1 MEKILHWINKN
12 KGIAV
17 GIISAIIFGPILAIH
32 ILFKWDPGISCLIPE
47 WEAGEILGYCGDV
60 ISFLGTIVLGYIA
73 ILQTEKANTL
83 SNEMVKLEWEK
94 KKPYLDIIQNQRY
107 ELLFG
112 EKMSQ
117 CLEKYDMTNDMA
129 IRPCYVKEKRT
140 GFTTNIAVMKIV
152 VQNIGN
158 SDIRNI
164 FIKSNYCYLSARGP
178 KDYTCQVYMVE
189 GNTYI
194 RPGEKKNLFIAFK
207 QELDEEDEEYNIV
220 EQLKWIKDGTHMIPS
235 FDIDLHLVT
244 SDGNEYMENL
254 SCSTSISNIDY
265 ENHVITRNLGTVNIK
280 VEKIDTDN
288 P

>member
-1 MEKILHWINKN
+1 MEKILQWINEN
-12 KGIAV
+12 KVKTIC
-17 GIISAIIFGPILAIH
+17 IISAIIFVPILIIH

-47 WEAGEILGYCGDV
+47 WEAGDILGYFGDV
-60 ISFLGTIVLGYIA
+60 ISFLGTIILGYIA

-94 KKPYLDIIQNQRY
+94 KKPCLDIIQNQRY

-164 FIKSNYCYLSARGP
+164 FIKSNYCYLSTRGP
-178 KDYTCQVYMVE
+178 LDYDCKVYMVE

-194 RPGEKKNLFIAFK
+194 RPDEKKKLFIIFR
-207 QELDEEDEEYNIV
+207 QELDVEDDVV
-220 EQLKWIKDGTHMIPS
+220 EQLKWVQDKMDMIPS
-235 FDIDLHLVT
+235 FDFDLHLVT
-244 SDGNEYMENL
+244 AEGNEYTENL
-254 SCSTSISNIDY
+254 FCATSISRIDT
-265 ENHVITRNLGTVNIK
+265 ENNVIIRNLETINIK
-280 VEKIDTDN
+280 VEKIDTDH